1 MALNIMTERGIVK
14 SLWLT
19 LTISKFSGSS
29 RNFNYKDNFLYFIF
43 WHNLDVAGLKRLYE
57 WAQPLLVKFIH
68 DNHADRYCCIVM
80 QDFLIW
86 SKLICYSEELLDSDI
101 FFKRQKLCRKCQ
113 YKKTVAHGHG
123 ESVSEKN
130 CASSLF
136 VVTFPTKFLTFE
148 KVRCSNLIAGE
159 EKY

>member
-1 MALNIMTERGIVK
+1 MGEDAKLVGLAK
-14 SLWLT
+14 
-19 LTISKFSGSS
+19 TIYV
-29 RNFNYKDNFLYFIF
+29 FNYKSQDIRICLEYPKFMYFSY
-43 WHNLDVAGLKRLYE
+43 N
-57 WAQPLLVKFIH
+57 Q
-68 DNHADRYCCIVM
+68 
-80 QDFLIW
+80 
-86 SKLICYSEELLDSDI
+86 EELLDSDI